1 MARIENVSELLFEIE
16 QGNIGI
22 QKHPTEDL
30 YLLWYTDKCSFSHH
44 WTDLTMMCRGLI
56 TDLDWNIVQRPFRKF
71 FNYEELP
78 DKSVIPE
85 SDNFVATAKI
95 DGSLGILYWIGDTP
109 YITTKGSW
117 TSDQGKHAT
126 KVLQNRFSPSTLK
139 YHLDRSKTYLFEIVY
154 PEDKHIVD
162 YGNIDTIVLIG
173 VIDTETGKD
182 YSTGHNINVIGF
194 DTPEVFKTTDW
205 KQLRSQYN
213 GENREGFVVLW
224 PETGFRIKL
233 KYKEYMRLFYYKY
246 LLTPKY
252 ILESCMNG
260 KENTLLEEVPFEI
273 QEFVKETIEEFKSSF
288 DRVQSETKDFLKN
301 YDPGTQSS
309 KDVSVDF
316 SKFKY
321 SPVVWAIWNKK
332 SPDIL
337 KEVTWKCVKREFN
350 ETRG

>member
-56 TDLDWNIVQRPFRKF
+56 TDLDWNIVQRPFKKF

-78 DKSVIPE
+78 DESVIPD
-85 SDNFVATAKI
+85 SDNFVVYEKI
-95 DGSLGILYWIGDTP
+95 DGSLGILYWIGDKP

-117 TSDQGKHAT
+117 TSEQGKHAT
-126 KVLQNRFSPSTLK
+126 ELIQKK
-139 YHLDRSKTYLFEIVY
+139 YMNQLRSLDRSKTYLFEIVY

-162 YGNIDTIVLIG
+162 YEDFDGIVLIG

-182 YSTGHNINVIGF
+182 YPLNTDIHAEIFRRPSTYP
-194 DTPEVFKTTDW
+194 TSDW
-205 KQLRSQYN
+205 KSLRSQYS
-213 GENREGFVVLW
+213 GQNREGFVVLW

-246 LLTPKY
+246 LLTSKY

-273 QEFVKETIEEFKSSF
+273 QEFVKEAVEEFKSSF

-301 YDPGTQSS
+301 YDPGTQTS
-309 KDVSVDF
+309 KEVASDF

-321 SPVVWAIWNKK
+321 SPVAWAIWNKK

-337 KEVTWKCVKREFN
+337 KEIIWKCVKREFN
-350 ETRG
+350 ET

>member
-1 MARIENVSELLFEIE
+1 MARIENISELLFEIE

-56 TDLDWNIVQRPFRKF
+56 TDLDWNIVQRPFKKF
-71 FNYEELP
+71 FNYEEIQ
-78 DKSVIPE
+78 DKSVIPD
-85 SDNFVATAKI
+85 SDNFVVYEKI
-95 DGSLGILYWIGDTP
+95 DGSLGILYWIGDKP

-117 TSDQGKHAT
+117 TSEQGKHAT
-126 KVLQNRFSPSTLK
+126 ELIQKK
-139 YHLDRSKTYLFEIVY
+139 YMNWLRSLDRSKTYLFEIVY

-162 YGNIDTIVLIG
+162 YEDFDGIVLIG

-182 YSTGHNINVIGF
+182 YPLNTDIHAEIFRRPSTYP
-194 DTPEVFKTTDW
+194 TSDW
-205 KQLRSQYN
+205 KSLRSQYS
-213 GENREGFVVLW
+213 GQNREGFVVLW

-246 LLTPKY
+246 LLTSKY
-252 ILESCMNG
+252 ILESCMNE
-260 KENTLLEEVPFEI
+260 KENTLLEEIPFEI
-273 QEFVKETIEEFKSSF
+273 QEFVKEAIEEFKSSF

-301 YDPGTQSS
+301 YDPDTQTS
-309 KDVSVDF
+309 KEVASDF
-316 SKFKY
+316 SRFKY
-321 SPVVWAIWNKK
+321 SPVAWAIWNKK

-337 KEVTWKCVKREFN
+337 KEITWKCVKREFN
-350 ETRG
+350 ET

>member
-56 TDLDWNIVQRPFRKF
+56 TDLDWNIVQRPFKKF

-78 DKSVIPE
+78 DESVIPD
-85 SDNFVATAKI
+85 SDNFVVYEKI
-95 DGSLGILYWIGDTP
+95 DGSLGILYWIGDKP

-117 TSDQGKHAT
+117 TSEQGKHAT
-126 KVLQNRFSPSTLK
+126 ELIQK
-139 YHLDRSKTYLFEIVY
+139 YMNWLRNLDRSKTYLFEIVY

-162 YGNIDTIVLIG
+162 YEDFDGIVLIG

-182 YSTGHNINVIGF
+182 YPLNTDIHAEIFRRPSTYP
-194 DTPEVFKTTDW
+194 TSDW
-205 KQLRSQYN
+205 KSLRSQYS
-213 GENREGFVVLW
+213 GQNREGFVVLW

-246 LLTPKY
+246 LLTSKY

-273 QEFVKETIEEFKSSF
+273 QEFVKEAIEEFKSSF

-301 YDPGTQSS
+301 YDPRTQTS
-309 KDVSVDF
+309 KEIASDF

-321 SPVVWAIWNKK
+321 SPVAWAIWNKK

-337 KEVTWKCVKREFN
+337 KEITWKCVKREFN
-350 ETRG
+350 ET

>member
-1 MARIENVSELLFEIE
+1 MARIENVSELLFEIV

-56 TDLDWNIVQRPFRKF
+56 TDLDWNIVQRPFKKF

-78 DKSVIPE
+78 DKSVIPD
-85 SDNFVATAKI
+85 SDNFVVYEKI
-95 DGSLGILYWIGDTP
+95 DGSLGILYWIGDKP

-117 TSDQGKHAT
+117 TSEQGKHAT
-126 KVLQNRFSPSTLK
+126 ELIQKK
-139 YHLDRSKTYLFEIVY
+139 YMNQLRSLDRSKTYLFEIVY

-162 YGNIDTIVLIG
+162 YEDFDGIVLIG

-182 YSTGHNINVIGF
+182 YPLNTDIHAEIFRRPSTYP
-194 DTPEVFKTTDW
+194 TSDW
-205 KQLRSQYN
+205 KSLRSQYS
-213 GENREGFVVLW
+213 GQNREGFVVLW

-246 LLTPKY
+246 LLTSKY

-273 QEFVKETIEEFKSSF
+273 QEFVKEAIEEFKSSF

-301 YDPGTQSS
+301 YDPSTQTS
-309 KDVSVDF
+309 KEVASDF

-321 SPVVWAIWNKK
+321 SPVAWAIWNKK

-337 KEVTWKCVKREFN
+337 KEITWKCVKREFN
-350 ETRG
+350 ET